1 MNFRK
6 NTLYSITTKATVIGL
21 LLTSGSAQAGLITIP
36 TSSLNDS
43 PGVYTAGGYY
53 TDELGSNIITT
64 DGGNAANVSR
74 SDGRNDD
81 GFMSLDLGFDVTF
94 FDTTYSSLFINN
106 NGNVS
111 FNAGISAFEPKGPT
125 GATAPVISPF
135 FSDVDTR
142 SSSSGVVNYKLFA
155 DELVVT
161 WDNVGFYNTH
171 SNLTNSF
178 QLVLRSDDYNVLP
191 GEGYIGFFY
200 EGMGWDATDTNK
212 VAASGFGDGKGNG
225 EVIDGSLV
233 SGLNDTLNN
242 KYLWF
247 DADLNVVPAATSTV
261 PEPAPFALLLVGL
274 AGLRFSRSKLKG

>member
-6 NTLYSITTKATVIGL
+6 NTFYSKITKASVIGL
-21 LLTSGSAQAGLITIP
+21 LLTAGSAQAELITIP

-64 DGGNAANVSR
+64 DGGNAANVGR

-111 FNAGISAFEPKGPT
+111 FNAGISAFEPEGPT
-125 GATAPVISPF
+125 GATDPVISPF

-142 SSSSGVVNYKLFA
+142 SSSSGVVNYNLFA

-161 WDNVGFYNTH
+161 WDKVGFYNTH
-171 SNLTNSF
+171 SNPTNSF

-200 EGMGWDATDTNK
+200 EGMGWDATDTNG

-233 SGLNDTLNN
+233 SGLNNTLNN

-247 DADLNVVPAATSTV
+247 DADLNVVPATTTV
-261 PEPAPFALLLVGL
+261 PEPAPFALLLIGL